1 MGFSGSA
8 SLWKQRTAVLALPNL
23 FLFPPTMPADNADN
37 AEKSVPSRN
46 AVENQEG
53 DKVQGTLQSRR
64 LYLTEGIGL
73 LQVHFF
79 ASNDCL
85 INGTFTLT
93 DTSGIMHLD

>member
-8 SLWKQRTAVLALPNL
+8 RLWKQRTAVPALPNF
-23 FLFPPTMPADNADN
+23 FLFPPTMPTDN

-73 LQVHFF
+73 LQLYFF

-85 INGTFTLT
+85 IKGTFTLT